1 MEGKT
6 MNAKEKNYVDVKDV
20 QEIMGI
26 SQSKAYR
33 VIRQLNS
40 ELEANGYLTVQGRV
54 SRNFFE
60 TRVYA

>member
-1 MEGKT
+1 
-6 MNAKEKNYVDVKDV
+6 MNTKEKNYVDVKDV
-20 QEIMGI
+20 QLILGI

-33 VIRQLNS
+33 IIRQLNA
-40 ELEANGYLTVQGRV
+40 ELEASGYLTVQGRV